1 MDVKKEYTKVMHKA
15 IQNAIR
21 NNFRLDYAPGK
32 LIRFIYNTK
41 NGVTFKFNTAIPC
54 VTGVDAKFFLTY
66 TYESIIEDLQRI
78 YIKTQTN
85 NTFQLRS

>member
-1 MDVKKEYTKVMHKA
+1 MDVKKEYTKLMHKA

-41 NGVTFKFNTAIPC
+41 QGVTIKFNTLLPC
-54 VTGVDAKFFLTY
+54 VTGIDAKFFLTY
-66 TYESIIEDLQRI
+66 DYESIIEDLQRI

-85 NTFQLRS
+85 NTFQLKG